1 MFSFSSKDDDGL
13 TEKHSFSYQNGHREI
28 HNVILLMLA
37 KIIILDVSVEL
48 SYHCMF
54 KKRTQNK

>member
-28 HNVILLMLA
+28 HNVILLMLG

-48 SYHCMF
+48 SLHV
-54 KKRTQNK
+54 